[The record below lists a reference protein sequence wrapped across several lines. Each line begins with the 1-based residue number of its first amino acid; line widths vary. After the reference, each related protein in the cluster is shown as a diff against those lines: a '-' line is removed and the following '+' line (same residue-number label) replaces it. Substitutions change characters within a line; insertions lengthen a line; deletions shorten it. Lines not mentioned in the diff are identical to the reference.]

1 MKSFTAG
8 SELIPV
14 NIFPFQHLPFLT
26 HACKMSIVLWDGN
39 GILRFLSFPPDFFCP
54 AVLLNIPRHAK
65 HREHRIDRH
74 LLRQP
79 SSSAATDRP
88 LSITMNNSA
97 SLFLSMPTGMLNAE
111 NFQGRRMDESITI
124 NDDVMLQFQ
133 QTGCAVVNH
142 ILHIVPVGV
151 KNKS

>member
-1 MKSFTAG
+1 MG
-8 SELIPV
+8 GELIPV
-14 NIFPFQHLPFLT
+14 NTFPFQHLPFLT
-26 HACKMSIVLWDGN
+26 HACKMSIVLLDGN
-39 GILRFLSFPPDFFCP
+39 GFLRFFSFPPDFFCP
-54 AVLLNIPRHAK
+54 AVLLKIPRHAK
-65 HREHRIDRH
+65 HREHKIDRH
-74 LLRQP
+74 LLRQSP
-79 SSSAATDRP
+79 SSAATDSP

-124 NDDVMLQFQ
+124 NDDVMLQFR

-142 ILHIVPVGV
+142 ILHIVPVGD

>member
-1 MKSFTAG
+1 
-8 SELIPV
+8 
-14 NIFPFQHLPFLT
+14 
-26 HACKMSIVLWDGN
+26 MSIVLWDGN

-54 AVLLNIPRHAK
+54 AVLLKIPRHAK

-74 LLRQP
+74 LLRQSP
-79 SSSAATDRP
+79 SSAATDSP

-124 NDDVMLQFQ
+124 NDDVMLQFR
-133 QTGCAVVNH
+133 QTGYAVVNH
-142 ILHIVPVGV
+142 ILHIDPVGD

>member
-1 MKSFTAG
+1 MKSFSAG
-8 SELIPV
+8 GELIPV

-26 HACKMSIVLWDGN
+26 HACKMSIVLLDGN
-39 GILRFLSFPPDFFCP
+39 GFLRFFSFPPDFFCP
-54 AVLLNIPRHAK
+54 AVLLKIPRHAK

-74 LLRQP
+74 LLRQSP
-79 SSSAATDRP
+79 SSAATDSP

-124 NDDVMLQFQ
+124 NDDVMLQFR

-142 ILHIVPVGV
+142 ILHIDPVGD
-151 KNKS
+151 KK